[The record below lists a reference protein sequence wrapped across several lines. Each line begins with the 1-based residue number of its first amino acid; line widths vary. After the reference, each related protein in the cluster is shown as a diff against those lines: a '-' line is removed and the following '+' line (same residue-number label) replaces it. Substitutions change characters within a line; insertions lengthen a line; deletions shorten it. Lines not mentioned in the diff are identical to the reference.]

1 MHQGQ
6 LSKEPT
12 AELSQERSRTRS
24 YLARSNNRV
33 ALHRFYGKHQDE
45 GSTAGVLRKRVLVI
59 LGQLT
64 ASPKPQVCSRTAGVF
79 MRHWMPDVQLVW
91 SEGVTHMLDESRRLG
106 SILKPLCE

>member
-12 AELSQERSRTRS
+12 AELNKEHSRTRLF
-24 YLARSNNRV
+24 LARSNNRV

-45 GSTAGVLRKRVLVI
+45 VSNVGLLRKRVLVI

-64 ASPKPQVCSRTAGVF
+64 ACPKPQVCSRTAGVF
-79 MRHWMPDVQLVW
+79 MRHWMPEV
-91 SEGVTHMLDESRRLG
+91 GVAHMLDESRRLG